1 MERKNT
7 KELIKYY
14 LKELKKWSNAELDK
28 EIQLVN
34 QGYIKDDN
42 NYNEKDNAYLVNDVI
57 THYSIQGRNVITDI
71 LVSMISREVDIES
84 GGTTIA
90 DAIDDYINGELRIN
104 SMYLLLEEFAIMG
117 NNCSQE
123 EVDDW
128 NELYAELKE
137 KDKSYAEL
145 EEQDNE

>member
-14 LKELKKWSNAELDK
+14 LEELKKWSEAELDK

-34 QGYIKDDN
+34 QGYIKDDD

-57 THYSIQGRNVITDI
+57 THYSIDGQQLMTDM
-71 LVSMISREVDIES
+71 LVSMISKEIEIDC
-84 GGTTIA
+84 GCTDLA
-90 DAIDDYINGELRIN
+90 DAINDYVVGDLTLD
-104 SMYLLLEEFAIMG
+104 SMYTLLHEFAIMG
-117 NNCSQE
+117 NNCTPE
-123 EVDDW
+123 EVNNW

-137 KDKSYAEL
+137 KDNK
-145 EEQDNE
+145 